1 MHKISLILI
10 LTTTIVWSCSN
21 KDDTKP
27 SDSIKI
33 ISLTA
38 SLNPVKAW
46 DTTVI
51 TVVATGDSLQYGW
64 KANHG
69 DFNGSGNTI
78 KYAAGECCVGLNTIT
93 CRVFNNTGE
102 VSDTV
107 MIRVT
112 SYFDPNLK

>member
-1 MHKISLILI
+1 MHKICLILI
-10 LTTTIVWSCSN
+10 LTTTFVWSCSN
-21 KDDTKP
+21 KDNTKP

-64 KANHG
+64 EANHG
-69 DFNGSGNTI
+69 NFRGGGTQI
-78 KYAAGECCVGLNTIT
+78 RYAAGECCVGMNTIT
-93 CRVFNNTGE
+93 CRVFNGTGE

-112 SYFDPNLK
+112 SYFDPILK

>member
-1 MHKISLILI
+1 MKIAYIFLFLSVSVL
-10 LTTTIVWSCSN
+10 WACSD
-21 KDDTKP
+21 KDENKP

-38 SLNPVKAW
+38 TLNPIKAF

-69 DFNGSGNTI
+69 TITGSGQTI
-78 KYAAGECCVGLNTIT
+78 KYTACQSCIGMNTIT
-93 CRVFNNTGE
+93 CRVFNSTGE
-102 VSDTV
+102 VSDTI
-107 MIRVT
+107 MIRVK
-112 SYFDPNLK
+112 SLLDPAKK

>member
-1 MHKISLILI
+1 MNRYFLFGI
-10 LTTTIVWSCSN
+10 LTLVFMWSCSDKEN
-21 KDDTKP
+21 VPP

-51 TVVATGDSLQYGW
+51 TVVAEGDSLQYGW
-64 KANHG
+64 EANHG
-69 DFNGSGNTI
+69 NFRGGGTQI
-78 KYAAGECCVGLNTIT
+78 RYAAGECCVGLNTIT
-93 CRVFNNTGE
+93 CRVFNSTGE

-107 MIRVT
+107 MVRVT
-112 SYFDPNLK
+112 SYFDPNLN